1 MLVCIATPCSS
12 LEVEGMEAAYIIYTQ
27 GNFLNTNH
35 SMISLGHAEK
45 LKEKNESYHITV
57 IDVGLTS
64 VCNGTAKEI

>member
-1 MLVCIATPCSS
+1 MYCHPCSS
-12 LEVEGMEAAYIIYTQ
+12 LEVEGNEAYTQ
-27 GNFLNTNH
+27 GNILNTNH